1 MEEAAPRATTQQNGF
16 TLIEL
21 SIVLVIIGLLVGG
34 ILVGRD
40 LIKSSEIRAQI
51 SQIEEFKTAV
61 NTFRVKYGYL
71 PGDMPPSQASQL
83 GFFTFTGAYAGKGC
97 GSNAYGNNDG
107 IINSTNEFYVFWSHL
122 ADAKLLKG
130 NYGGTAGSLL
140 QTSASPCSTMAG
152 YPISSPSTHADFARL
167 QPYAKISASPGF
179 VFVSGNYPN
188 APDTSSVIYSG
199 VKKDNMF
206 VILDPVAGFW
216 VLTPYELSQIDT
228 KMDDGFPAT
237 GDVRDY
243 LAGDFGTGTPH
254 ADPTC
259 TTSVLP
265 LAYDVSPSASN
276 TRRCEPAFYF

>member
-1 MEEAAPRATTQQNGF
+1 MSSPPRHGF

-21 SIVLVIIGLLVGG
+21 SLVLVMLGLLVGG
-34 ILVGRD
+34 VLVGRD
-40 LIKSSEIRAQI
+40 LIKVSEIRAQI
-51 SQIEEFKTAV
+51 SQIEEFKAAV
-61 NTFRVKYGYL
+61 NTFKVKYGYL

-83 GFFTFTGAYAGKGC
+83 GFFTLTGAFAGKGC

-107 IINSTNEFYVFWSHL
+107 MINSTNELYVFWSHL
-122 ADAKLLKG
+122 SDAKLLKG

-140 QTSASPCSTMAG
+140 QANATACSTMAG
-152 YPISSPSTHADFARL
+152 YALSSPSTYADFAKL

-188 APDTSSVIYSG
+188 APSTSSVIYSG
-199 VKKDNMF
+199 AKKDNMF
-206 VILDPVAGFW
+206 VILDPVVGFW
-216 VLTPYELSQIDT
+216 VMTPYELSQIDT
-228 KMDDGFPAT
+228 KMDDGMPAT

-243 LAGDFGTGTPH
+243 LAGDFGTGTPQ
-254 ADPTC
+254 ADSPC

-265 LAYDVSPSASN
+265 LAYNLSPSTLN